1 MSDVV
6 VLIIIAVWALM
17 FAGYVVLLDR
27 VGR

>member
-6 VLIIIAVWALM
+6 VLIIIAVWALV